1 MNRSS
6 VMNTLF
12 WALSFGGLIAVLTG
26 EQRAVSLRVWLA
38 SLVVWFAVASVR
50 RLLEGIPLV
59 PARIRSL
66 IAFRR
71 KSVVVDNSR
80 LREVRV
86 LEGLLLRAKDNDRA
100 YLQQLHPR
108 VVTLADH
115 FLPVTH
121 GIDRHSQPERAAE
134 LFGPLGWLLNPDSH
148 DRTPTLAELD
158 DLLEL
163 LTIPSSTRTEEAA

>member
-6 VMNTLF
+6 VVNTLF
-12 WALSFGGLIAVLTG
+12 WGLSFGGLVAILTG
-26 EQRAVSLRVWLA
+26 EQRAVSLRIWLA
-38 SLVVWFAVASVR
+38 CLVVWFALASVR
-50 RLLEGIPLV
+50 RLLDGIPLV

-66 IAFRR
+66 VAIRR

-86 LEGLLLRAKDNDRA
+86 LEGLLLRAKHNDRV
-100 YLQQLHPR
+100 YVQQLHPR
-108 VVTLADH
+108 LVSLADH

-134 LFGPLGWLLNPDSH
+134 LLGPLGWLLDPDPQ

-158 DLLEL
+158 DLLDL
-163 LTIPSSTRTEEAA
+163 LTISSSTHTEEAA